1 MCETVITLHNRLQI
15 ASKCIFCKRVK
26 HSLHTG
32 RRLLLLRNIVHSNTG
47 ILHLTLKLSS
57 KEKHTRF
64 QIVPVQ
70 ELSKNVPVTFLNV
83 FILLQI
89 NSTAVDVNMRRLFG
103 SCENLRMRRLF
114 DNNRSIEYFEKRDT
128 DVSRGGTSVLRL
140 SRSRHPLAPALKCGT
155 SVFSQTNY
163 VCNDYKS
170 NVFRNKNP
178 LFHLHFFA
186 GEKFSGH
193 G

>member
-1 MCETVITLHNRLQI
+1 MSETVITLYNRLQI
-15 ASKCIFCKRVK
+15 TSKCIFCKRVK
-26 HSLHTG
+26 HSLHSG
-32 RRLLLLRNIVHSNTG
+32 RRLLLLRNIKHSDTG
-47 ILHLTLKLSS
+47 IL
-57 KEKHTRF
+57 HTRF
-64 QIVPVQ
+64 QIVPVE

-83 FILLQI
+83 FILFANKLRSNGCEHLTFI
-89 NSTAVDVNMRRLFG
+89 WERREFESAAL
-103 SCENLRMRRLF
+103 
-114 DNNRSIEYFEKRDT
+114 NNRSIEYFDKRDT

-186 GEKFSGH
+186 GEKFTGH